1 MSKKDVSKY
10 NTHGRTEL
18 LLLKAPQI
26 AIILMLLFLTYSAVQ
41 SLPPRSITI
50 EAGVKGGLY
59 DQYAQ
64 NLKKDLNQ
72 YDINTTVVNRNDSN
86 LIASDINNPKS
97 SIIGGFVSQPL
108 NENNFPHINQIG
120 TVENAPIYFVTRVD
134 SPLNS
139 IYKLSHQS
147 IAVYPTGSS
156 GYSLC
161 QKVIDIYRINTSVT
175 FHPVGNE
182 DSIIQSVLNKQDQLG
197 CFVTYSLDPTITHF
211 IATGKLKVLSL
222 ENTLGAAI
230 NSRYFQ
236 RNTLQPGSLSVNP
249 PVPTS
254 SVNLLSVP
262 IEFMV
267 KSNLNRSLIT
277 AITKSLKSEFSGASP
292 FASANTFPTSNI
304 LDFPSDSRSQLILN
318 DGEPWEYHHY
328 SFRVAAFTDQW
339 LNTYG
344 ALFGTLFVLIT
355 VLDHLGFRKFIVKMQ
370 NSRVRTANRF
380 LDKLLL
386 KSNTHGLTHK
396 EKIHLERIGRWIS
409 KQALDAKYLKGKIEK
424 FKQS

>member
-1 MSKKDVSKY
+1 VPAGTTDAYWWRCYKGHEWKASVRNRTKRGDGCPHCSGRYPIIGETDLATTRPDIALSWHPSFNKDLRPTEVSKGSSKKVWWVCENGHEFQCSVA
-10 NTHGRTEL
+10 NRTKGVGCAICIKVGL
-18 LLLKAPQI
+18 RKLAP
-26 AIILMLLFLTYSAVQ
+26 
-41 SLPPRSITI
+41 R
-50 EAGVKGGLY
+50 
-59 DQYAQ
+59 
-64 NLKKDLNQ
+64 
-72 YDINTTVVNRNDSN
+72 
-86 LIASDINNPKS
+86 
-97 SIIGGFVSQPL
+97 
-108 NENNFPHINQIG
+108 
-120 TVENAPIYFVTRVD
+120 
-134 SPLNS
+134 
-139 IYKLSHQS
+139 
-147 IAVYPTGSS
+147 
-156 GYSLC
+156 
-161 QKVIDIYRINTSVT
+161 
-175 FHPVGNE
+175 
-182 DSIIQSVLNKQDQLG
+182 
-197 CFVTYSLDPTITHF
+197 
-211 IATGKLKVLSL
+211 
-222 ENTLGAAI
+222 
-230 NSRYFQ
+230 
-236 RNTLQPGSLSVNP
+236 
-249 PVPTS
+249 
-254 SVNLLSVP
+254 
-262 IEFMV
+262 V